1 MTLRSLYFAF
11 SLCLACTALPAA
23 AKPSA
28 SEMPGAS
35 DHPLVSRYSGAVLE
49 NAADERFEAVRVPA
63 GPARLDAGSK
73 LGFDK
78 AIQVEGRV
86 RSYFYVGPDGRTA
99 LEVFRNYQTAL
110 SQAGFS
116 ALYSCEMRAC
126 DKSWIREY
134 YADEVVRPR
143 KWASGRGNAYSA
155 ISNDVRFISAK
166 LSRNGA
172 DHYVLLFV
180 AEPDSIWKAP
190 TTVLL
195 VVEPAAMVTGNV
207 VVSTDALQ
215 KGMAAEGRIALYGIY
230 FDTGRAELKPES
242 KAQIDQMAQYLAP
255 YLAADKRLRIAIVGH
270 TDNEGSVDSN
280 LALSRRRAEAVVAAL
295 VSQHRID
302 ANRLM
307 AQGVAAFSPVAS
319 NRNEAGRARNRRVE
333 MVEQ

>member
-1 MTLRSLYFAF
+1 MTLRPLYFAL
-11 SLCLACTALPAA
+11 SLFLACTALPAA
-23 AKPSA
+23 AKPGV
-28 SEMPGAS
+28 SEMPGAN

-49 NAADERFEAVRVPA
+49 NAADERFESVRMPA
-63 GPARLDAGSK
+63 GPARFDAGSK
-73 LGFDK
+73 LVFDK
-78 AIQVEGRV
+78 AAQVEGRI
-86 RSYFYVGPDGRTA
+86 RSYFYVGPEGRTA
-99 LEVFRNYQTAL
+99 LEVFRNYQVVL
-110 SQAGFS
+110 SQAGFTT
-116 ALYSCEMRAC
+116 LYNCEMRAC
-126 DKSWIREY
+126 DKALIKEH
-134 YADEVVRPR
+134 YADEVVRSR
-143 KWASGRGNAYSA
+143 KWVSSRGGASSA
-155 ISNDVRFISAK
+155 ISSDVRFISAK

-195 VVEPAAMVTGNV
+195 VVEPAAMGTGNV
-207 VVSTDALQ
+207 VVNTDALQ

-255 YLAADKRLRIAIVGH
+255 YLAADKRLRVAIEGH
-270 TDNEGSVDSN
+270 TDTEGSVDGN

-302 ANRLM
+302 ANRLT